1 MLGTADHWF
10 PGHIVKDYDEKKMR
24 EALRN
29 SPHAEKIS
37 NILKES
43 RILFEDTPIPRLS
56 KSWQSLL
63 SHPNLPNMKT
73 PELLKLAAIVLS
85 AASVNQAATLSEP
98 IDTDYQ
104 ENLKDLF
111 IHFH

>member
-1 MLGTADHWF
+1 
-10 PGHIVKDYDEKKMR
+10 
-24 EALRN
+24 
-29 SPHAEKIS
+29 
-37 NILKES
+37 
-43 RILFEDTPIPRLS
+43 
-56 KSWQSLL
+56 
-63 SHPNLPNMKT
+63 MKT

-85 AASVNQAATLSEP
+85 AASVNQAATLSES

>member
-1 MLGTADHWF
+1 
-10 PGHIVKDYDEKKMR
+10 
-24 EALRN
+24 
-29 SPHAEKIS
+29 
-37 NILKES
+37 
-43 RILFEDTPIPRLS
+43 
-56 KSWQSLL
+56 
-63 SHPNLPNMKT
+63 MKT